1 MKSFIKHITF
11 VKREISIPADYRPMY
26 KIGHLVL
33 ILNMACW
40 SNKAT
45 LMKLHFLSWA
55 IKSTKNMGLVKSW
68 IENEFKSDYH
78 IWGMEP
84 TVNRAVTFMVAEG
97 IAEQIGGEYCITEKG
112 VELFKKMKKDKE
124 LFVPEKN
131 FLSQIGKT
139 TVSEKIIKQLVSKFF

>member
-1 MKSFIKHITF
+1 MKSFINHISF
-11 VKREISIPADYRPMY
+11 VKRDIPIPADYRPMY

-55 IKSTKNMGLVKSW
+55 IKSAKNMKLVDSW
-68 IENEFKSDYH
+68 ILNDFKNDYH

-84 TVNRAVTFMVAEG
+84 TVNRAITYMVAEG
-97 IAEQIGGEYCITEKG
+97 IAEQIDGEYSITEKG
-112 VELFKKMKKDKE
+112 VLLFKKMKKDKE
-124 LFVPEKN
+124 IFTLEKI
-131 FLSQIGKT
+131 FLAKLGKT
-139 TVSEKIIKQLVSKFF
+139 TISEKTIKQLVSKFF